1 MSELETL
8 LNSGLSANTR
18 DEWNATPLHWA
29 ACRGRIDACT
39 LLLDHGADVQ
49 ATDDTRGATPLHWA
63 AAEGATDICALLLDR
78 GADVNARDKYGRP
91 PLHNAA
97 NENHIETLAL
107 LETRGA
113 DVNMMDATGWAPR
126 YAHTVSGKQ
135 LYPEAIDAMGWC
147 WGGFTFSLIW
157 AIAHRMW
164 VIVILRLVPVLG
176 VVVPFYLGFRGHQLA
191 WQYRS
196 FESFIEY
203 KNTMR
208 VWDRVGFWWFL
219 LNIVAAGAYMLG
231 VISAVETP

>member
-1 MSELETL
+1 MNLHEAARLGDVSELETL

-126 YAHTVSGKQ
+126 YEHTVSGKQ

-147 WGGFTFSLIW
+147 WGGLHFQPYMGHSASNVGDCNTSLGARARSCCTILSRLSRTPVGL
-157 AIAHRMW
+157 AI
-164 VIVILRLVPVLG
+164 
-176 VVVPFYLGFRGHQLA
+176 
-191 WQYRS
+191 S
-196 FESFIEY
+196 
-203 KNTMR
+203 
-208 VWDRVGFWWFL
+208 
-219 LNIVAAGAYMLG
+219 
-231 VISAVETP
+231 